1 MSDGETTERGPLPSS
16 REAVS
21 VGTLSPNSFESV
33 RTTCLLVLTVLAC
46 GAALAWLRP
55 VVVPFLVA
63 LALYYL
69 LSPMSEWF
77 VRRLGVP
84 DWLGIIGAAVVGL
97 IVVAATAALVWVCVA
112 EMTRD
117 ADMYASRLAEL
128 SSDPAFA
135 RLIQSAGLE
144 HDPETGRV
152 VLISTDRARRL
163 VRAGVEWLEGF
174 LADAFLVLAF
184 LPFMLLGGSP
194 VAVRAGGLPG
204 EVAVRVRRYLVEMFA
219 FSVLT
224 GVLVGGIL
232 ALLGVRFW
240 LSFGFLAFVLNF
252 IPTLGSIAA
261 TILPVPV
268 VLLDPDMAGGAKLL
282 AILLPAL
289 VQVVVGNII
298 QPRFQSRTQGVHPVA
313 TILALIVFGML
324 WGPVGTVLAV
334 PLAAVL
340 KITFERIPGGG
351 PFAALLAGRLHGSE
365 EPLGSAETA

>member
-1 MSDGETTERGPLPSS
+1 M
-16 REAVS
+16 A
-21 VGTLSPNSFESV
+21 
-33 RTTCLLVLTVLAC
+33 
-46 GAALAWLRP
+46 
-55 VVVPFLVA
+55 
-63 LALYYL
+63 
-69 LSPMSEWF
+69 
-77 VRRLGVP
+77 
-84 DWLGIIGAAVVGL
+84 
-97 IVVAATAALVWVCVA
+97 
-112 EMTRD
+112 RD
-117 ADMYASRLAEL
+117 ADLYASRLAEL

-135 RLIQSAGLE
+135 RLIQSAGFDR
-144 HDPETGRV
+144 DPETGRF
-152 VLISTDRARRL
+152 VLITADRARRL

-174 LADAFLVLAF
+174 LADVFLVLAF

-194 VAVRAGGLPG
+194 VAVRAGGLPE

-252 IPTLGSIAA
+252 IPTLGSIVA
-261 TILPVPV
+261 TVLPVPV
-268 VLLDPDMAGGAKLL
+268 VLIDPDMAGGAKLL

-313 TILALIVFGML
+313 AILALIVFGML

-340 KITFERIPGGG
+340 KIAFERIPGGG
-351 PFAALLAGRLHGSE
+351 PFATLLAGRLHGNVAA
-365 EPLGSAETA
+365 PGSVEKA